1 MKAAI
6 IWDLDG
12 TLIDSYGVIVNSLY
26 RIYHEKGVEIDKKEI
41 LSVCINES
49 VSAFIKQAEA
59 EFGIPF
65 DDLKDRYSHI
75 SHQEVLSI
83 KAMEHAAEIMD
94 YLHSNGFKN
103 YVFTHRGVTT
113 ETVLKNV
120 KLFKYFDYIVNSQDG
135 FARKP
140 DPEGLNYIIEKFNLD
155 RENTYYVGDRPL
167 DIECA
172 NNAHIKSVMFIPK
185 GSPASPT
192 GKETYVANDL
202 LKIKEIIIYLAS
214 STTEDAWKGVIKEY
228 NLTGPDCVHY
238 NLPGNQQ
245 TLVEQFLK
253 VEGYPTY
260 RLLNRNGALLD
271 VQCYP
276 GNIPA
281 LIETLKKL

>member
-41 LSVCINES
+41 LRVCINES

-75 SHQEVLSI
+75 SHQEVLNI
-83 KAMEHAAEIMD
+83 KAMNHAIEIMD

-103 YVFTHRGVTT
+103 YIFTHRGVTT

-120 KLFKYFDYIVNSQDG
+120 KLFAYFDYIVNSQDG

-140 DPEGLNYIIEKFNLD
+140 DPEGLDYIINKFNLD
-155 RENTYYVGDRPL
+155 RDNTYYVGDRPL

-172 NNAHIKSVMFIPK
+172 NNAHIKSIMFIPK
-185 GSPASPT
+185 GSPAFPT
-192 GKETYVANDL
+192 GKETYVVNDL
-202 LKIKEIIIYLAS
+202 LKIKDII
-214 STTEDAWKGVIKEY
+214 K
-228 NLTGPDCVHY
+228 
-238 NLPGNQQ
+238 
-245 TLVEQFLK
+245 
-253 VEGYPTY
+253 
-260 RLLNRNGALLD
+260 
-271 VQCYP
+271 
-276 GNIPA
+276 
-281 LIETLKKL
+281 